1 VTSLSALRI
10 DGRVA
15 DRIEQAVVSV
25 LWVWLV
31 YRGWPPAFSAEYTSS
46 ILLVIS
52 ESAVLLFLLLRRPT
66 DRISLRPWDWLIAA
80 GGSFVPLLVTTSAP
94 TFLPGLGT
102 ALLLAGFVMHVGAK
116 LSLNASFGLV
126 AANRGV
132 KRRGMYRL
140 VRHPMYA
147 GYILSHIGFLIA
159 RPAWLNAGLYGLE
172 LILQVLRIQ
181 AEERVL
187 RADPSYRSFAEQ
199 VRYRLLPGVY

>member
-1 VTSLSALRI
+1 M
-10 DGRVA
+10 
-15 DRIEQAVVSV
+15 
-25 LWVWLV
+25 
-31 YRGWPPAFSAEYTSS
+31 
-46 ILLVIS
+46 LVIS

-94 TFLPGLGT
+94 PFLPGVGT

-132 KRRGMYRL
+132 KRRGI
-140 VRHPMYA
+140 VP
-147 GYILSHIGFLIA
+147 A
-159 RPAWLNAGLYGLE
+159 RPASDVCGLHSEPHRLPDRPAGVVERGLYGLE
-172 LILQVLRIQ
+172 LVLQVLRIQ

-187 RADPSYRSFAEQ
+187 RDDPSYRSFAEQ
-199 VRYRLLPGVY
+199 VRYRLLPGIY

>member
-1 VTSLSALRI
+1 MNTTTAAVAMIAVIVAVLAI
-10 DGRVA
+10 VHVPFGDYMARV
-15 DRIEQAVVSV
+15 
-25 LWVWLV
+25 
-31 YRGWPPAFSAEYTSS
+31 YTSPRH
-46 ILLVIS
+46 
-52 ESAVLLFLLLRRPT
+52 LR
-66 DRISLRPWDWLIAA
+66 
-80 GGSFVPLLVTTSAP
+80 VE
-94 TFLPGLGT
+94 
-102 ALLLAGFVMHVGAK
+102 
-116 LSLNASFGLV
+116 
-126 AANRGV
+126 
-132 KRRGMYRL
+132 RGMYRL